1 MPPKRHGSKTFNN
14 PLGFEPGFWQRKSDL
29 NVAVPKRSV
38 FERLSS
44 VRKAHWVLLSAAKR
58 LSAVVECHNR
68 DTSCILYSR
77 VKDSRLQ
84 SNLKVKN

>member
-1 MPPKRHGSKTFNN
+1 VLCSIQKNGLEADLHRTSTEHSK
-14 PLGFEPGFWQRKSDL
+14 
-29 NVAVPKRSV
+29 ASV

-44 VRKAHWVLLSAAKR
+44 VRNAYWVLLYAAKR

-68 DTSCILYSR
+68 DTSCLLYSR